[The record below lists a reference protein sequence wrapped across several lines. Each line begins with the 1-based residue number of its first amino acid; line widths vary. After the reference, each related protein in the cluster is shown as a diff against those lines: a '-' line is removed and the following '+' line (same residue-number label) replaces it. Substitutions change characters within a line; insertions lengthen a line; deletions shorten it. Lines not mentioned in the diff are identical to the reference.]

1 MISTYSTYSVLA
13 LDLATTET
21 ELIIGDD
28 HLNIIEAFHT
38 DDAQQALNKL
48 NEFKTSYPK
57 SMVTTNTAI
66 ARQLYEYQIEQLVQ
80 TFPCLAET
88 NKEA

>member
-1 MISTYSTYSVLA
+1 MISTYPTYSVLA
-13 LDLATTET
+13 LDLATAET
-21 ELIIGDD
+21 DLIIGDD

-38 DDAQQALNKL
+38 DDAHQALNKL

-57 SMVTTNTAI
+57 SMVTTNAAV

-80 TFPCLAET
+80 AFPCLAE